1 MPPSCTLNYA
11 EFTTRLFEQNQFA
24 IKYDLE
30 AMREAVALLGLP
42 TLARTVVLIG
52 GTNGK
57 GSVACLLHAAC
68 LAAGLRTG
76 LYTSPHLVDFRERIR
91 LDGTPI
97 SQADCARLGGEL
109 FRRFSGRDAPAEG
122 LRALSFFEL
131 TTLLAFAKF
140 ARSDLDVLILEVGMG
155 GRLDAT
161 NVVEPD
167 ISVLTSVSLDHQQYL
182 GDTVAQIARE
192 KAAIA
197 RSGKP
202 CVLHRSSGGFE
213 ELHTSVADFRPQV
226 HVVDGGENAPEWN
239 RALAA
244 RTFELIAARHGISGA
259 ACASLVLLG
268 FRRARWPARRQ
279 VAMNGATKWFIDGA
293 HNEASI
299 ADIAPWFRDVASRVG
314 HLPAVVGVS
323 PGRDI
328 GAVFRPLAD
337 CFAEVHVVPA
347 SSQRSV
353 DPMDVVAGL
362 EQAGWKGPFL
372 CHPSASDAVRALH
385 GHPHIA
391 CVGSLYLAGSVLQAL
406 GHTPESLNVYSQDE

>member
-1 MPPSCTLNYA
+1 MNYA

-42 TLARTVVLIG
+42 TLANTVVLIG

-76 LYTSPHLVDFRERIR
+76 LYTSPHLVDFRERVR
-91 LDGTPI
+91 VDGIPI
-97 SQADCARLGGEL
+97 SEADCASLGGEL
-109 FRRFSGRDAPAEG
+109 FRRFSGRDSPVEG
-122 LRALSFFEL
+122 LRALSFFEI
-131 TTLLAFAKF
+131 TTLLAFTKF
-140 ARSDLDVLILEVGMG
+140 ACSDLDVLILEVGMG

-182 GDTVAQIARE
+182 GDTVALIARE

-197 RSGKP
+197 RNGKP

-213 ELHTSVADFRPQV
+213 VLHAAIAEFDPQIQI
-226 HVVDGGENAPEWN
+226 VDGGDDAPGWN
-239 RALAA
+239 RALAS
-244 RTFELIAARHGISGA
+244 RTFEMIATRHGIREE
-259 ACASLVLLG
+259 ACASLLLSG
-268 FRRARWPARRQ
+268 FGRARWPARRH
-279 VAMNGATKWFIDGA
+279 VTVNGGTTWFIDGA

-299 ADIAPWFRDVASRVG
+299 ADIAPWFRDVAGRVG
-314 HLPAVVGVS
+314 RLPAVVGVS

-328 GAVFRPLAD
+328 GVVFRPLAD

-347 SSQRSV
+347 SAQRSV
-353 DPMDVVAGL
+353 DPIDVVAGL
-362 EQAGWKGPFL
+362 EQAGWKGPFF
-372 CHPSASDAVRALH
+372 CHSSASDAVRTLGVCANV
-385 GHPHIA
+385 A

-406 GHTPESLNVYSQDE
+406 GHTPESLSVYSHVE